1 MSSAPDGITIRA
13 ATIEDA
19 AAVHALIS
27 ELARSTQL
35 EHKFRSSADD
45 YRNYG
50 FGPGALFEA
59 LVAEDDGGMV
69 GVALYFYTFSSWR
82 GEPGVYLQD
91 LVVTGAARG
100 RRIGERLLA
109 ELARV
114 AGGQGATHL
123 HLAVDRD
130 NTAAMRFYER
140 CGLRRDE
147 SDCIFQ
153 IDGGDF
159 DRLGA
164 TS

>member
-1 MSSAPDGITIRA
+1 MSSAPDAITIRA
-13 ATIEDA
+13 ATADDA

-27 ELARSTQL
+27 ELARTTQL
-35 EHKFRSSADD
+35 EDKFTSSVDD
-45 YRNYG
+45 YRRYG
-50 FGPGALFEA
+50 FGPDAMFEA
-59 LVAEDDGGMV
+59 LVAEDEDGMV

-91 LVVTGAARG
+91 LVVTEAARG
-100 RRIGERLLA
+100 RRIGELLLA

-123 HLAVDRD
+123 RLAVDRD
-130 NTAAMRFYER
+130 NEAAMRFYER
-140 CGLRRDE
+140 CGLRRNE
-147 SDCIFQ
+147 SDCIFE

-159 DRLGA
+159 DRLGV

>member
-1 MSSAPDGITIRA
+1 LSSAPDGITIRA

-45 YRNYG
+45 YRKYG

-69 GVALYFYTFSSWR
+69 
-82 GEPGVYLQD
+82 
-91 LVVTGAARG
+91 
-100 RRIGERLLA
+100 GERLLA